1 MDISSKYKSITKSKL
16 TKKKQNLLDLEREK
30 KYIWLEKTMTANG
43 EMILAQEEKF
53 LSRLDKNFSNQEKYG
68 ALVEFYVMCKK
79 NYIKGE
85 Q

>member
-1 MDISSKYKSITKSKL
+1 
-16 TKKKQNLLDLEREK
+16 
-30 KYIWLEKTMTANG
+30 MTANG

-68 ALVEFYVMCKK
+68 ALVEFYVMCKE